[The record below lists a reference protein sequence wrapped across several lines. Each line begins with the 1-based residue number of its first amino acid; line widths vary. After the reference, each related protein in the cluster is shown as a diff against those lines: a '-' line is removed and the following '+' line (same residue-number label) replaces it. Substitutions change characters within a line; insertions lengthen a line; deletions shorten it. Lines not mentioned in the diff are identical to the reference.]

1 MKLMH
6 EKIQNKLP
14 KRRHTA
20 EFSMFDSFLVLI
32 SLQLKSI
39 DEPKES
45 EETAGESNSGVLV

>member
-20 EFSMFDSFLVLI
+20 EFCMFDSFLVLI
-32 SLQLKSI
+32 SLKLKSI

-45 EETAGESNSGVLV
+45 EETAGENNSGVLV